1 MLSCFNQGVHLLR
14 YCSKMMANRSS
25 ATPFAEVSP
34 FDSSTSGRSE
44 EAFASRPQLEGTKS
58 GARENI
64 GVHGTQRYGN
74 LSNVP
79 ASQQTLS
86 SWKEIAAFFGRGIRT
101 VQRWERELQ
110 LPVYRPKSGHKA
122 PVLAFSNELERW
134 SRSRSIAPSR
144 EFKAQ
149 DVRTLLQNLRDQI
162 KSHQEEVKRLRE
174 QTAQLKQLREEIH
187 LRLREATEQL
197 KSENFKRSPQF
208 AHFKDRSVN

>member
-1 MLSCFNQGVHLLR
+1 
-14 YCSKMMANRSS
+14 MMSNRPC
-25 ATPFAEVSP
+25 ATPFGEVSP
-34 FDSSTSGRSE
+34 FDSSTSGHSE
-44 EAFASRPQLEGTKS
+44 EAFANLPQLASGKLGAPEDIRVRGAGRCGT
-58 GARENI
+58 
-64 GVHGTQRYGN
+64 

-86 SWKEIAAFFGRGIRT
+86 SWKEIAAYFGRGIRT

-149 DVRTLLQNLRDQI
+149 DVRTLLQSLRDQI

-174 QTAQLKQLREEIH
+174 QTQQMKQLREEID
-187 LRLREATEQL
+187 LRLREATECL
-197 KSENFKRSPQF
+197 KSEHFKRSPQY
-208 AHFKDRSVN
+208 ANFKDRSVH

>member
-1 MLSCFNQGVHLLR
+1 MT
-14 YCSKMMANRSS
+14 ANRSC
-25 ATPFAEVSP
+25 ATPFGEVSP

-44 EAFASRPQLEGTKS
+44 EAFASLPQLAGEKQ
-58 GARENI
+58 GADI
-64 GVHGTQRYGN
+64 GVRGAGRCGT
-74 LSNVP
+74 LSNVT

-86 SWKEIAAFFGRGIRT
+86 SWKEIAAYFGRGIRT

-149 DVRTLLQNLRDQI
+149 DVRTLLQSLRDQI

-174 QTAQLKQLREEIH
+174 QTLQMKQLREEID
-187 LRLREATEQL
+187 LRLREATECL
-197 KSENFKRSPQF
+197 KSEHFKRSPQY
-208 AHFKDRSVN
+208 AHLKDRSVH